1 MYLKITKSRVK
12 YYRVMVFNATF
23 INISVI
29 SWQSILLMGEAG
41 VPGENHGP
49 AACNVL
55 KAFSLLIHVRLV
67 VKRKISVLY

>member
-1 MYLKITKSRVK
+1 
-12 YYRVMVFNATF
+12 
-23 INISVI
+23 
-29 SWQSILLMGEAG
+29 MGEAG

-49 AACNVL
+49 AACKVL